1 MTQITLYHNPG
12 CSKSRATLA
21 LLEEYQRNQ
30 GAELDVIKYLNN
42 PLTPDQLATLVEQ
55 LGITTHELLRSKEA
69 AYTSRGLTPNT
80 ATSELLQAI
89 SEAPILME
97 RPIVVCQGKAAIG
110 RPPEQV
116 LSILPNAE

>member
-21 LLEEYQRNQ
+21 LLEEYQRNHK
-30 GAELDVIKYLNN
+30 AELEVIKYLNN
-42 PLTPDQLATLVEQ
+42 PLTPSQLATLVEQ
-55 LGITTHELLRSKEA
+55 LGITTHELLRAKEA
-69 AYTSRGLTPNT
+69 AYTSRGLNPDMP
-80 ATSELLQAI
+80 AVELLQAM
-89 SEAPILME
+89 SDAPILME

-116 LSILPNAE
+116 LSILPNTE

>member
-21 LLEEYQRNQ
+21 LLEEYQRKHS
-30 GAELDVIKYLNN
+30 AELEVIKYLNN
-42 PLTPDQLATLVEQ
+42 PLTPSQLATLVEQ
-55 LGITTHELLRSKEA
+55 LGITTHELLRPKEA
-69 AYTSRGLTPNT
+69 AYTSKGLNADMPS
-80 ATSELLQAI
+80 AALLQAI
-89 SEAPILME
+89 NEAPILME

-116 LSILPNAE
+116 LSILPSAE

>member
-21 LLEEYQRNQ
+21 LLNEYQGEQ
-30 GAELDVIKYLNN
+30 GGELTVVEYLNT
-42 PLTPDQLATLVEQ
+42 PLTPSQLAVLVEQ
-55 LGITTHELLRSKEA
+55 LNITAHELLRPSEA
-69 AYTSRGLTPNT
+69 AYAKMRLSTQLS
-80 ATSELLQAI
+80 AEQLLQAVA
-89 SEAPILME
+89 EAPILME

-116 LSILPNAE
+116 LNILPKAK

>member
-21 LLEEYQRNQ
+21 LLEEFGRKHRV
-30 GAELDVIKYLNN
+30 ELEVIEYLTN
-42 PLTPDQLATLVEQ
+42 PLTQDQLATLVEQ
-55 LGITTHELLRSKEA
+55 LNITTHELLRPKEA
-69 AYTSRGLTPNT
+69 AYAAKGLSAEMPT
-80 ATSELLQAI
+80 AALLQAI
-89 SEAPILME
+89 TEAPILME

-116 LSILPNAE
+116 LSILPATA